1 MKHHPSWTALRSYAI
16 TAGLACLMGVSY
28 ELFVFPNAFAP
39 AGINGLATM
48 LQYLLHVNIGYLSLL
63 INLPLVLLAWKKVD
77 RDFARKTL
85 VFVLVFSAVT
95 LVLGQMD
102 LSAIAYDSG
111 SSAILGPVAAGVVSG
126 AVYGWVIRQNGS
138 TGGTDIVAAWVRKKH
153 PEASLVWLIFSLNA
167 AVAVLSFFVYGC
179 QFEPVILCLIYCY
192 LSSSISD
199 TILKGGKSAMKF
211 EVVTRQPEELS
222 RQLMQQLRHGV
233 TVLQAEGMYSETPR
247 SLLICVVNRH
257 QVVRFQEILARFP
270 DTFACVSSVN
280 ETWSS
285 GTPPS
290 SNITLP
296 GLTTA
301 ARSSR
306 SKGNGGAARGFTA
319 KLISSMGLS
328 SAATR
333 LEWSTP
339 QILQRW
345 MMAHSPPLRT
355 QTATGSM
362 VPPQSAARSPGSSS
376 RWTLARQL
384 GQWLRCW
391 VPAA

>member
-1 MKHHPSWTALRSYAI
+1 M
-16 TAGLACLMGVSY
+16 
-28 ELFVFPNAFAP
+28 
-39 AGINGLATM
+39 
-48 LQYLLHVNIGYLSLL
+48 
-63 INLPLVLLAWKKVD
+63 
-77 RDFARKTL
+77 
-85 VFVLVFSAVT
+85 
-95 LVLGQMD
+95 
-102 LSAIAYDSG
+102 
-111 SSAILGPVAAGVVSG
+111 AAGVVSG

-280 ETWSS
+280 ETW
-285 GTPPS
+285 
-290 SNITLP
+290 
-296 GLTTA
+296 
-301 ARSSR
+301 
-306 SKGNGGAARGFTA
+306 GNFKHVA
-319 KLISSMGLS
+319 
-328 SAATR
+328 
-333 LEWSTP
+333 
-339 QILQRW
+339 
-345 MMAHSPPLRT
+345 
-355 QTATGSM
+355 
-362 VPPQSAARSPGSSS
+362 
-376 RWTLARQL
+376 
-384 GQWLRCW
+384 
-391 VPAA
+391 

>member
-1 MKHHPSWTALRSYAI
+1 MAYTAARISENGGTPMKHHPSWTALRSYAI

-48 LQYLLHVNIGYLSLL
+48 LQYLLHINIGYLSLL

-211 EVVTRQPEELS
+211 EVVTRQNGG
-222 RQLMQQLRHGV
+222 RTCTR
-233 TVLQAEGMYSETPR
+233 T
-247 SLLICVVNRH
+247 
-257 QVVRFQEILARFP
+257 
-270 DTFACVSSVN
+270 
-280 ETWSS
+280 
-285 GTPPS
+285 
-290 SNITLP
+290 
-296 GLTTA
+296 
-301 ARSSR
+301 RSSCPPAAAGPWAA
-306 SKGNGGAARGFTA
+306 SLPDGGE
-319 KLISSMGLS
+319 I
-328 SAATR
+328 
-333 LEWSTP
+333 
-339 QILQRW
+339 
-345 MMAHSPPLRT
+345 
-355 QTATGSM
+355 
-362 VPPQSAARSPGSSS
+362 PGSPDDTGTNFPSWRPQAS
-376 RWTLARQL
+376 GFFCRLYS
-384 GQWLRCW
+384 
-391 VPAA
+391 PAPMAVANVAFSGMI

>member
-63 INLPLVLLAWKKVD
+63 IN
-77 RDFARKTL
+77 
-85 VFVLVFSAVT
+85 VT

-280 ETWSS
+280 ETW
-285 GTPPS
+285 
-290 SNITLP
+290 
-296 GLTTA
+296 
-301 ARSSR
+301 
-306 SKGNGGAARGFTA
+306 GNFKHVA
-319 KLISSMGLS
+319 
-328 SAATR
+328 
-333 LEWSTP
+333 
-339 QILQRW
+339 
-345 MMAHSPPLRT
+345 
-355 QTATGSM
+355 
-362 VPPQSAARSPGSSS
+362 
-376 RWTLARQL
+376 
-384 GQWLRCW
+384 
-391 VPAA
+391 